1 MSSCGYL
8 PCQFVTLETLLRW
21 LVPRNQP
28 ELRATSAAYWFPEGM
43 YSRQAVDIFLERPW
57 MNFFQDAR
65 DFLNAHNSTNDLIVS
80 VICQRFCIGEI
91 MLISGTEKQQ
101 SWLDINSTGRC
112 LSVLLDPQLLGRFGP
127 IDHKSCET
135 VLITNDAAQTV
146 VLKRDSSKPT
156 ISIQMLSPPQV
167 HPSMIS
173 VGTSAPTHVELA
185 VSARTDTRKLD
196 HALRSVLADK
206 YQLLL
211 DLEHD
216 PHPSPQSSVQNSK
229 KMGSSSEGDTR
240 FSHPAEV
247 RRKKRSGYVVRSN
260 KPHSWKSPSTASTSS
275 LAQLHDKLAALPLYK
290 YDRDPV
296 SVCAHPELSIVTEVS
311 ETDDRQSLNTAST
324 LKFKPY
330 GVCTRDNNNF
340 DGIRKSQSDG
350 ELKTRSKDRR
360 LSPAIH
366 EGHSTSCLL
375 VATVGSA
382 DDSVINDTIERL
394 SKSKDFNA
402 DKIVD
407 LLVKEALHS
416 NEIDSVNDSGINT
429 DDKRNAD
436 ANQESSDA
444 IDNTPFADAVREYQK
459 INVNKKKGRV
469 VISKSSTTDE
479 SNTDAISETNFVNS
493 RRRTTKPTEEHSRVD
508 EVKTFDVEEV
518 EEFFNQHFAQN
529 AAGDVMISPTLAK
542 KINESSSDSNDSFEN
557 YIVMN
562 EINDNDNLNINDND
576 VIECLNSMV
585 DKVCSDF
592 DKCTEYLTQSQMML
606 RFSDKGNDSQQHK
619 DKDGK
624 DKTSKKASKKGI
636 KLKYKINT
644 KTEKKVRQKNASKKT
659 TSTIEDAVEDID
671 ELKDKSNLLN
681 NEKSKDFDRFPKI
694 ISRADFDLNDAQ
706 KDNLSNDNHISP
718 IPNEEAKRNST
729 PLQRRK
735 RKLYSPK
742 DETVERVRT
751 PAILSDT
758 EEDVTLSELK
768 NTKKRP
774 PKYTATSYKDI
785 EKERKKQIR
794 KPRNRRSKCTVETPS
809 PRTLKLSRMFDKL
822 KETVESNERIQL
834 ADRTSKR
841 IEVYNFT
848 SDSDDDFVMN
858 KRTISKRNSATTVG
872 SVESATTVR
881 GKRPKKRIN
890 YNENKIGTGKREP
903 KPKNVKPNKQSNK
916 PTRMP
921 LDRDLIDERMREAA
935 PEELN
940 TSLVIEQP
948 QKEYSVPELVLKEPP
963 KIEAID
969 EGNAKNEI
977 SKKRSKKKDLSSKTK
992 LATGKL
998 NTLEVLSVGN
1008 RTESPLPNLVVESV
1022 PLKDEGNDSV
1032 SAKMLLKFKRIHEGQ
1047 ESRANDTTTT
1057 LNMLSDL
1064 EKNNTR
1070 ETHENVID
1078 FENNLAHINEYF
1090 SGETD
1095 SDRSDISRKHG
1106 HLDQEKLCTAVVE
1119 DDNDIGMDISIAT
1132 DGITGHGDEDEAPP
1146 SDKTHLQT
1154 RCLEIEDLDKTL
1166 KEYFEQ
1172 LDKKINDI
1180 DDNSDNGNVINKSEI
1195 KNPIVRMTRLSSE
1208 DISKVSR
1215 KSIESTCL
1223 SSKEKSPVVSIC
1235 RIPSL
1240 EINKWL
1246 PSQSSKSKQNY
1257 LNDFTKQKSFKET
1270 KLYTNDEQ
1278 SKDLCKSLYDAHKW
1292 FPSRR
1297 ESSTENSEK
1306 TEPNQNKVF
1315 IRELRLRSRE
1325 ISVVSS
1331 TDERKRKKTNRATDK
1346 DLKEHT
1352 NDARP
1357 DDVSEVTNARRSMIS
1372 PIKLGD
1378 FKSDANQRDRSQ
1390 VDDCV
1395 KRIKDI
1401 FSQGK
1406 IVKSKLRALN
1416 TVSKD
1421 DLAPDESVSDGR
1433 ALSDCRKRK
1442 YEENENEVKR
1452 LRLDTVYV
1460 ESSPSRSS
1468 VNEWFRRNEISSREE
1483 TVNLS
1488 VLDTVQNVLEK
1499 LDTTLVDANN
1509 NTSRKLVN
1517 LFVEAQKELSKQKEE
1532 RRKMYKETASDILNA
1547 VVRLVDDKF
1556 ADLDR
1561 RSQEMETNFMERLK
1575 KQASEVI
1582 VNDCKQKRAMVQ
1594 LLKED
1599 FSSVVDHLNRNKI

>member
-1 MSSCGYL
+1 
-8 PCQFVTLETLLRW
+8 
-21 LVPRNQP
+21 
-28 ELRATSAAYWFPEGM
+28 
-43 YSRQAVDIFLERPW
+43 
-57 MNFFQDAR
+57 
-65 DFLNAHNSTNDLIVS
+65 
-80 VICQRFCIGEI
+80 
-91 MLISGTEKQQ
+91 
-101 SWLDINSTGRC
+101 
-112 LSVLLDPQLLGRFGP
+112 
-127 IDHKSCET
+127 
-135 VLITNDAAQTV
+135 
-146 VLKRDSSKPT
+146 
-156 ISIQMLSPPQV
+156 
-167 HPSMIS
+167 
-173 VGTSAPTHVELA
+173 
-185 VSARTDTRKLD
+185 
-196 HALRSVLADK
+196 
-206 YQLLL
+206 
-211 DLEHD
+211 
-216 PHPSPQSSVQNSK
+216 
-229 KMGSSSEGDTR
+229 
-240 FSHPAEV
+240 
-247 RRKKRSGYVVRSN
+247 
-260 KPHSWKSPSTASTSS
+260 
-275 LAQLHDKLAALPLYK
+275 
-290 YDRDPV
+290 
-296 SVCAHPELSIVTEVS
+296 
-311 ETDDRQSLNTAST
+311 
-324 LKFKPY
+324 
-330 GVCTRDNNNF
+330 
-340 DGIRKSQSDG
+340 
-350 ELKTRSKDRR
+350 
-360 LSPAIH
+360 
-366 EGHSTSCLL
+366 
-375 VATVGSA
+375 
-382 DDSVINDTIERL
+382 
-394 SKSKDFNA
+394 
-402 DKIVD
+402 
-407 LLVKEALHS
+407 
-416 NEIDSVNDSGINT
+416 
-429 DDKRNAD
+429 
-436 ANQESSDA
+436 
-444 IDNTPFADAVREYQK
+444 
-459 INVNKKKGRV
+459 
-469 VISKSSTTDE
+469 
-479 SNTDAISETNFVNS
+479 
-493 RRRTTKPTEEHSRVD
+493 
-508 EVKTFDVEEV
+508 
-518 EEFFNQHFAQN
+518 
-529 AAGDVMISPTLAK
+529 
-542 KINESSSDSNDSFEN
+542 
-557 YIVMN
+557 
-562 EINDNDNLNINDND
+562 
-576 VIECLNSMV
+576 MV

-1180 DDNSDNGNVINKSEI
+1180 DDNSDNGN
-1195 KNPIVRMTRLSSE
+1195 
-1208 DISKVSR
+1208 
-1215 KSIESTCL
+1215 
-1223 SSKEKSPVVSIC
+1223 
-1235 RIPSL
+1235 
-1240 EINKWL
+1240 
-1246 PSQSSKSKQNY
+1246 
-1257 LNDFTKQKSFKET
+1257 
-1270 KLYTNDEQ
+1270 
-1278 SKDLCKSLYDAHKW
+1278 
-1292 FPSRR
+1292 
-1297 ESSTENSEK
+1297 
-1306 TEPNQNKVF
+1306 
-1315 IRELRLRSRE
+1315 
-1325 ISVVSS
+1325 S